1 MNRPDYKALLAVIG
15 MAVLFGASFT
25 GTKVALESFSPAQL
39 IFLRFAATAL
49 LFMAVRLFRPAQKV
63 GRRDAAGIFLLALF
77 EPGIYFYCEA
87 QGVKRTLASTAAILI
102 SAIPMIVL
110 VLEAL
115 WLKTKV
121 RFTEF
126 MLILLSLGGIFL
138 IVTAGG
144 MDKAFGG
151 TLAGNVLVL
160 LAALAASI
168 YTILAKK
175 MLGRVEPVTVT
186 FYQSLFAS
194 AIYFPF
200 AAADTMNN
208 GLNIDSARPLVALAY
223 LAAGCSFLA
232 YWLLN
237 YSLSK
242 MKASF
247 VSAFTNLIPVVG
259 VAVAVIFLN
268 ERLYPM
274 QFAGAAAVLGC
285 MTILA
290 LLQQSERSDRP
301 LAPEG

>member
-1 MNRPDYKALLAVIG
+1 MSRPGYKALLAVIG

-25 GTKVALESFSPAQL
+25 GTKVALENFSPAQL
-39 IFLRFAATAL
+39 IFLRFSVAAL
-49 LFMAVRLFRPAQKV
+49 LFMAVRLFRPAQKI
-63 GRRDAAGIFLLALF
+63 GRGDLPGLFLLALF

-115 WLKTKV
+115 WLKTRI
-121 RFTEF
+121 RFSEIL
-126 MLILLSLGGIFL
+126 LIALSLGGIFL

-151 TLAGNVLVL
+151 TLLGNILVL

-168 YTILAKK
+168 YTVLAKK
-175 MLGRVEPVTVT
+175 MLGRIEPVTVT

-194 AIYFPF
+194 AIYLPF
-200 AAADTMNN
+200 AAADTVNH
-208 GLNIDSARPLVALAY
+208 GLNIDSARPWLALAY

-259 VAVAVIFLN
+259 IAVAVIFLN

-274 QFAGAAAVLGC
+274 QFVGAAVILGC
-285 MTILA
+285 MTALA
-290 LLQQSERSDRP
+290 LLQH
-301 LAPEG
+301 